1 MGIHAYGCM
10 GVCEPRLVLT
20 EKIIHMHK
28 YNMLG
33 RHGSILVEH
42 NAKLTY

>member
-1 MGIHAYGCM
+1 MGIHAYDCM
-10 GVCEPRLVLT
+10 GVCEPRLGFF
-20 EKIIHMHK
+20 EKIIHMHIC
-28 YNMLG
+28 NMLG